1 MGGWRLF
8 SGGRGTHNKI
18 FGLLRKSQKNG
29 LLGYLNKAGRISG
42 TRSATK
48 SYLHLNSKRLSR
60 ICLLRDLTRAEEI
73 ATQNKLTI
81 FLKLTPSNTLNASR
95 ISSSA
100 FWSLI
105 LRAIMARNSGKSIEP
120 VPSLSTSFTISC
132 KYFSL

>member
-48 SYLHLNSKRLSR
+48 SYLHLNSKRYPGFVYLG
-60 ICLLRDLTRAEEI
+60 I
-73 ATQNKLTI
+73 
-81 FLKLTPSNTLNASR
+81 
-95 ISSSA
+95 
-100 FWSLI
+100 
-105 LRAIMARNSGKSIEP
+105 
-120 VPSLSTSFTISC
+120 
-132 KYFSL
+132 